1 VTAAM
6 RPDLTETARVSPA
19 AGGAGFRLLILGGTR
34 FAGRAVAEE
43 AAARG
48 MDVTTFNR
56 GLAGADAPGVR
67 PLRGDRDSAADLAA
81 LAAAGPWD
89 AVIDTS
95 GYVPRSVLAAG
106 RALEP
111 VAGRYVFMSSVSAY
125 AGWPSEPLADDS
137 PVLWCP
143 PDAGPDYGR
152 DTEDG
157 PTRYGYQKAGC
168 ERAVSASFGPGR
180 SVILRPG
187 VMLGPREYVG
197 RLPWWLRRVAA
208 GGKVLCPG
216 QPGRA
221 IQPADVRD
229 VAAFAVTAACVELA
243 GAYNVTAPAG
253 HATFGALLAACAR
266 ATGSAAEFCW
276 APDEV
281 LLAFGVRQWSQ
292 LPLWRTAPGVWQVSP
307 ARALAAGLRCRPLAE
322 TVAATWSWMR
332 GSPVLLDESRSS
344 EIGISRDLEREVLDA
359 LAG

>member
-1 VTAAM
+1 MTADGTGKAGS
-6 RPDLTETARVSPA
+6 RPAPE
-19 AGGAGFRLLILGGTR
+19 AGFRLLVLGGTR

-43 AAARG
+43 AVARG
-48 MDVTTFNR
+48 MEVTAFNR
-56 GLAGADAPGVR
+56 GLAGPDVPGTR
-67 PLRGDRDSAADLAA
+67 GMRGDRDSAAGLAA

-89 AVIDTS
+89 AVVDTS
-95 GYVPRSVLAAG
+95 GYVPRSVLAAC

-137 PVLWCP
+137 PALWCP
-143 PDAGPDYGR
+143 PDAGPGYGQ

-168 ERAVSASFGPGR
+168 ERAAADTFGPRR

-197 RLPWWLRRVAA
+197 RLPWWLRRVA
-208 GGKVLCPG
+208 GGGRVLSPG
-216 QPGRA
+216 QPDRA

-229 VAAFAVTAACVELA
+229 VAAFAVTAAAGALA
-243 GAYNVTAPAG
+243 GPYNVTAPVG
-253 HATFGALLAACAR
+253 HATFGDMLTACAR
-266 ATGSAAEFCW
+266 VTGSDAELCW

-281 LLAFGVRQWSQ
+281 LLSFGVRQWSQ
-292 LPLWRTAPGVWQVSP
+292 LPLWRTAPGVWQVTP

-322 TVAATWSWMR
+322 TIDATWAWMR
-332 GSPVLLDESRSS
+332 DSPVLLDESRSS
-344 EIGISRDLEREVLDA
+344 EIGISRDLEQRILA
-359 LAG
+359 TLAG